1 MYWPQERWR
10 QAVGVIPRLTVL
22 YGGPHSSFEVEY
34 GAQVILPLAPRGVPL
49 APRGEALAPRG
60 EPVGRPG
67 TGRRSRLF
75 G

>member
-22 YGGPHSSFEVEY
+22 YGGPHSSFEAEY
-34 GAQVILPLAPRGVPL
+34 GAQVILPL